1 MMNEVINVANKT
13 PIEIALQIDDEGY
26 TTSKKLYSW
35 LELNPA
41 HYARWVKENITEN
54 PFAEENEFSPL
65 KVKTSKQGGRPT
77 EDYRI
82 TASLAKRISMATKS
96 ERGEDAR
103 KYFLGCEQA
112 LKLVAEANH
121 KKELERAKG
130 IAVRQALT
138 KALQQ
143 SNENE
148 RMHGHAYS
156 TYTNVIYKSIFGKNA
171 SQLREEYGI
180 GKKDNLRDYFSEE
193 ELKAV
198 QYAEMLVSGLISYG
212 WGYDQ
217 IKDFIMQNVPKQLA
231 A

>member
-1 MMNEVINVANKT
+1 MDGIIETTEQT
-13 PIEIALQIDDEGY
+13 PIEIALGIDENGM
-26 TTSKKLYSW
+26 TTARKLYFW
-35 LELNPA
+35 LYENGT
-41 HYARWVKENITEN
+41 HYASWVKENITEN
-54 PFAEENEFSPL
+54 PFAEESEFSPIQR
-65 KVKTSKQGGRPT
+65 KPQKQGGRPT
-77 EDYRI
+77 EDYKI

-112 LKLVAEANH
+112 LKLVTEANRQ
-121 KKELERAKG
+121 KELERAKG

-138 KALQQ
+138 KAIQQ

-156 TYTNVIYKSIFGKNA
+156 TYTDIIYKVVFGKNA
-171 SQLREEYGI
+171 RQLREEYGI
-180 GKKDNLRDYFSEE
+180 TKKDNLRDYFSAE
-193 ELKAV
+193 ELAKV
-198 QYAEMLVSGLISYG
+198 QSIEMIVSGLVNCG

-217 IKDFIMQNVPKQLA
+217 VKQFVTNPTTKLIA

>member
-1 MMNEVINVANKT
+1 MDGIIETTEQT
-13 PIEIALQIDDEGY
+13 PIEIALGIDENGM
-26 TTSKKLYSW
+26 TTARKLYFW
-35 LELNPA
+35 LYENGT
-41 HYARWVKENITEN
+41 HYASWVKENITEN
-54 PFAEENEFSPL
+54 PFAEESEFSPIQR
-65 KVKTSKQGGRPT
+65 KPQKQGGRPT
-77 EDYRI
+77 EDYKI

-112 LKLVAEANH
+112 LKLVTEANRQ
-121 KKELERAKG
+121 KELERAKG

-138 KALQQ
+138 KAIQQ

-156 TYTNVIYKSIFGKNA
+156 TYTDIIYKVVFGKNA
-171 SQLREEYGI
+171 KQLREEYGI
-180 GKKDNLRDYFSEE
+180 TKKDNLRDCFSTE
-193 ELKAV
+193 ELAKV
-198 QYAEMLVSGLISYG
+198 QSIEMIVSGLVNCG

-217 IKDFIMQNVPKQLA
+217 VKQFITNPTTKLIA

>member
-1 MMNEVINVANKT
+1 MDGIIETTEQT
-13 PIEIALQIDDEGY
+13 PIEIALGIDENGM
-26 TTSKKLYSW
+26 TTARKLYFW
-35 LELNPA
+35 LYENGT
-41 HYARWVKENITEN
+41 HYASWVKENITEN
-54 PFAEENEFSPL
+54 PFAEESEFSPIQR
-65 KVKTSKQGGRPT
+65 KPQKQGGRPT
-77 EDYRI
+77 EDYKI

-112 LKLVAEANH
+112 LKLVTEANRQ
-121 KKELERAKG
+121 KELERAKG

-138 KALQQ
+138 KAIQQ

-156 TYTNVIYKSIFGKNA
+156 TYTDIIYKVVFGKNTK
-171 SQLREEYGI
+171 QLREEYGI
-180 GKKDNLRDYFSEE
+180 TKKDNLRDCFSTE
-193 ELKAV
+193 ELAKV
-198 QYAEMLVSGLISYG
+198 QSIEMIVSGLVNCG

-217 IKDFIMQNVPKQLA
+217 VKQFITNPTTKLIA

>member
-1 MMNEVINVANKT
+1 MNEIIKTTTNT
-13 PIEIALQIDDEGY
+13 PIEIALQIDDEGF
-26 TTSKKLYSW
+26 TTARKLYSW

-41 HYARWVKENITEN
+41 HYARWVRENITEN
-54 PFAEENEFSPL
+54 PFAEEGEFSPL
-65 KVKTSKQGGRPT
+65 KVKTYKQGGRPT

-82 TASLAKRISMATKS
+82 TASLAKRISMAAKS

-121 KKELERAKG
+121 QKELERAKG

-156 TYTNVIYKSIFGKNA
+156 AYTNVIYKSIFGKNA
-171 SQLREEYGI
+171 SQLREEFGI

-193 ELKAV
+193 DLKVV
-198 QYAEMLVSGLISYG
+198 QSAEMLVSGLVNYG
-212 WGYDQ
+212 WGYEQ
-217 IKDFIMQNVPKQLA
+217 IKDFVMKNVPKQLA

>member
-1 MMNEVINVANKT
+1 MREIIEVTEKT
-13 PIEIALQIDDEGY
+13 PIEIALQIDEEGF
-26 TTSKKLYSW
+26 TTAKSLYDW
-35 LELNPA
+35 LELDPT

-54 PFAEENEFSPL
+54 PFADEKEFSPI
-65 KVKTSKQGGRPT
+65 KAKTSKQGGRPT
-77 EDYRI
+77 QDYKVY
-82 TASLAKRISMATKS
+82 ASLAKKISMTAKTEK
-96 ERGEDAR
+96 GEEAR

-112 LKLVAEANH
+112 LKIAVEAN
-121 KKELERAKG
+121 KRVEVERAKG

-143 SNENE
+143 SKENE

-156 TYTNVIYKSIFGKNA
+156 TYTNCIYKVLFGKNA
-171 SQLREEYGI
+171 SQLREQYGI
-180 GKKDNLRDYFSEE
+180 GTKDNLRDCFTEE

-198 QYAEMLVSGLISYG
+198 QSMECLVSGLVDCG

-217 IKDFIMQNVPKQLA
+217 IKSFIQNNNVKLIA

>member
-1 MMNEVINVANKT
+1 MMNEVINVPKQT

-26 TTSKKLYSW
+26 TTARKLYFW
-35 LELNPA
+35 LYENGT
-41 HYARWVKENITEN
+41 HYAKWLKENVTEN
-54 PFAEENEFSPL
+54 PFAESGEFSPVL
-65 KVKTSKQGGRPT
+65 RKPQKQGGRPT

-82 TASLAKRISMATKS
+82 TASLAKRISMAARSK
-96 ERGEDAR
+96 RGEDAR

-112 LKLVAEANH
+112 LKLAAKANH
-121 KKELERAKG
+121 QKELERAKG

-180 GKKDNLRDYFSEE
+180 GKKDNLRDCFSEE

-198 QYAEMLVSGLISYG
+198 QSAEMLVSGLISYG

-217 IKDFIMQNVPKQLA
+217 IKDFVMQNVPKQIA